1 MPSAASAGR
10 TAAVAVGNQAYQF
23 TASNQ
28 ITDARILIVDDSRLS
43 RQVIR
48 DAVQNYGFSTVA
60 EAHDGKQALELALEF
75 RPDLILTD
83 LIMPVMDGFEFCQR
97 LRRLDGFTDVPILAM
112 TALDK
117 SNDRSAA
124 FSAGATDLIP
134 KPVDRMDLI
143 GRMRVHLDR
152 RRLILRL
159 SEFQKRMDQE
169 LAIARS
175 MQESLMPS
183 ADAIAH
189 IEAEYPVTIGSHYE
203 ASLGLGG
210 DMWGLIPLGKG
221 KLKIYSADFSG
232 HGVGAALNTF
242 RLHAFISNREGQAE
256 RPAEWLAQLNS
267 YLCTELSMGQF
278 ATMFCAVIDFDS
290 CELRHASAG
299 VPAQLLAND
308 ADTGAYRLL
317 DGTGFP
323 LGLIR
328 DATWEESC
336 ETFRPGSGLLLFSD
350 ALVETPDPPSQVF
363 TPQTLAVFVNSQ
375 CLGAGSEKIPAC
387 VVDRLNTEAGQKP
400 DDDLTVISLIHGEH
414 GAVTHC
420 TLQEL
425 GDQQ

>member
-1 MPSAASAGR
+1 MPSAASAGH
-10 TAAVAVGNQAYQF
+10 TAAIAVGEQAYRF
-23 TASNQ
+23 PASNQ

-43 RQVIR
+43 RRVVSS
-48 DAVQNYGFSTVA
+48 ALSNYGFKAVA
-60 EAHDGKQALELALEF
+60 EAVDGQAGLEIALEF

-97 LRRLDGFTDVPILAM
+97 LRRHDGFADVPILAM
-112 TALDK
+112 TAMDK

-124 FSAGATDLIP
+124 FSAGANDLIP

-169 LAIARS
+169 LGIARS

-183 ADAIAH
+183 AEAIAH

-210 DMWGLIPLGKG
+210 DMWGLIPLENG

-256 RPAEWLAQLNS
+256 RPAEWLTQLNS

-278 ATMFCAVIDFDS
+278 ATMFCAVIDFDA

-308 ADTGAYRLL
+308 TGTGAYHLL
-317 DGTGFP
+317 DGTGYP

-328 DATWEESC
+328 DATWEEGC
-336 ETFRPGSGLLLFSD
+336 ERFEPGSGLLLFSD

-363 TPQTLAVFVNSQ
+363 TPETLAGFVNAQ
-375 CLGAGSEKIPAC
+375 CLGTSPEKIPAC
-387 VVDRLNTEAGQKP
+387 VVDQLNTEARQKP
-400 DDDLTVISLIHGEH
+400 HDDLTVISLFH
-414 GAVTHC
+414 GAHGAAKQCVVH
-420 TLQEL
+420 EI
-425 GDQQ
+425 GDEK